1 MSENIVKSDSL
12 TLAVDSEHGALRLSV
27 VVLFIITWIIS
38 YSITNALI
46 SNEGFNLIAIIVA
59 FVVSALIARASEKTL
74 QQRWPSG
81 RNVEMDENGVRV
93 LVKGTIQN
101 DIHASE
107 PFSVL
112 LWRFQTKR
120 RSRVPKGWFVIA
132 CALEQDDNYLSVYTF
147 APPDQAE
154 SLQQKYRFTT
164 LASEKDASAKDTRQD
179 SLRFAGEQ
187 RRLRLAETFRW
198 NHGAEMSPQD
208 FEQFLSRIDGQFS
221 QWMPTNR

>member
-1 MSENIVKSDSL
+1 MTENIVKRDSL
-12 TLAVDSEHGALRLSV
+12 NFAVDSEHGALRLSV
-27 VVLFIITWIIS
+27 VLLFIATWIVVYAIA
-38 YSITNALI
+38 NALI
-46 SNEGFNLIAIIVA
+46 SSEGFNLIAIIIA

-81 RNVEMDENGVRV
+81 RIVELDENGVRV
-93 LVKGTIQN
+93 LSKGTVQN

-132 CALEQDDNYLSVYTF
+132 CALEQDDNYLAVYTF
-147 APPDQAE
+147 ASPELAE
-154 SLQQKYRFTT
+154 PLQQKYRFTT
-164 LASEKDASAKDTRQD
+164 LASEKEATAKDTRQD

-198 NHGAEMSPQD
+198 NHGAEMSLQD
-208 FEQFLSRIDGQFS
+208 FEQFLTRIDGQFS